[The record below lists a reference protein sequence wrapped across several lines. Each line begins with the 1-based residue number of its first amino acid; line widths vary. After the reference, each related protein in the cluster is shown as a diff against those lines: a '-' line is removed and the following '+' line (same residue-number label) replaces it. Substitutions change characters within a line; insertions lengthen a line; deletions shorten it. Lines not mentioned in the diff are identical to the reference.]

1 MMYVVLFNHQ
11 AERASYLIAFTGATL
26 WFCGEPRENWRSALY
41 GIVLFTIPVISTLVP
56 GAVFRHGPVKR
67 TLHGNELGYYAEFEF
82 ADSDAFKA
90 AAAGEEFAATGKDA
104 AELGVPHSVHVA
116 HVDG

>member
-1 MMYVVLFNHQ
+1 MYRVFVVYES
-11 AERASYLIAFTGATL
+11 APDPERYAQHVEL
-26 WFCGEPRENWRSALY
+26 CKK
-41 GIVLFTIPVISTLVP
+41 VP

-67 TLHGNELGYYAEFEF
+67 TLHGNELAYYAEFEF

-104 AELGVPHSVHVA
+104 AEMGYPHSVYVA
-116 HVDG
+116 DVNG